1 MPAPTMS
8 GLLVQ
13 RAVLLAA
20 ALLFGSPAFASE
32 EGKTAP
38 PNIVMFVADD
48 LNDWVSAMGYSQA
61 ITPNL
66 DRLAKR
72 GVMFTNAHAP
82 ATFCTPSRTAI
93 ITGRHASTTGCY
105 RDQVY
110 HFSHPDIQPLQV
122 TFQKS
127 GYATFGGGKI
137 FHHRPGYV
145 DLRGWDEFFVRS
157 KWHRENG
164 WWLKTWHDDSP
175 FPQPHPSSPY
185 NEGRQVTGG
194 LFLEWGKVPNDKEE
208 EMADTIRTNWA
219 CDVIKKKHDKPFFL
233 AVGLYCPHFP
243 NYAPEKYF
251 DLYDRDKI
259 VTPVLPEDDL
269 DDIPEPMRKQKI
281 NRSKIQ
287 QRLDELGVYKDA
299 VQGYL
304 ASVSYA
310 DAMLGRVLDAI
321 DESGQA
327 DNTIVVFWSDHGYHL
342 GEKGHWGKHALW
354 ERTTNVPFI
363 WAGPGIP
370 QDQQVD
376 TTVSLIDMY
385 PTFTE
390 LCKLEKVDELE
401 GTSIAG
407 VLRDPS
413 TATDRSV
420 FVPYMMP
427 DSYAIVNQDWRYI
440 RYDNGT
446 EELYDVR
453 NDPNEWTNLAGDPKR
468 RSVIDELT
476 GKAPKTFAKP
486 EPNFPELRLI
496 TEGETFRWELKKQK
510 KKKPN

>member
-1 MPAPTMS
+1 
-8 GLLVQ
+8 
-13 RAVLLAA
+13 
-20 ALLFGSPAFASE
+20 
-32 EGKTAP
+32 
-38 PNIVMFVADD
+38 MFVADD

-72 GVMFTNAHAP
+72 GVLFTNAHAP

-157 KWHRENG
+157 QWHRENG

-175 FPQPHPSSPY
+175 FPQPHPSSPF
-185 NEGRQVTGG
+185 NEGKQVTGG
-194 LFLEWGKVPNDKEE
+194 LFLEWGEVPNDKEE

-219 CDVIKKKHDKPFFL
+219 CDVVKREHNKPFFL

-243 NYAPEKYF
+243 NYAPKKYF
-251 DLYDRDKI
+251 DLYDLDEIK
-259 VTPVLPEDDL
+259 LPEYKPDDL
-269 DDIPEPMRKQKI
+269 EDIPEPVRKQKT
-281 NRSKIQ
+281 NRSKIHQ
-287 QRLDELGVYKDA
+287 ELEEKGIVKDA
-299 VQGYL
+299 VRGYL
-304 ASVSYA
+304 ASVTYA
-310 DAMLGRVLDAI
+310 DAMLGRVLDALE
-321 DESGQA
+321 DSPHA
-327 DNTIVVFWSDHGYHL
+327 NNTIVVFWSDHGYHQ
-342 GEKGHWGKHALW
+342 GQKGHWGKHTLW

-370 QDQQVD
+370 KDKKVN

-385 PTFTE
+385 PTFTD
-390 LCKLEKVDELE
+390 LCNLEKVDQLE
-401 GTSIAG
+401 GESIAG
-407 VLRDPS
+407 VLKDPD
-413 TATDRSV
+413 TAKDRSV
-420 FVPYMMP
+420 FVPYMSP
-427 DSYAIVNQDWRYI
+427 GAYAIVNQDWRYI

-453 NDPNEWTNLAGDPKR
+453 NDPNEWNNLATDAKYEA
-468 RSVIDELT
+468 V
-476 GKAPKTFAKP
+476 KAQLADNAPNTFANP

-496 TEGETFRWELKKQK
+496 TEGESFYWELK
-510 KKKPN
+510 KKKPNR

>member
-1 MPAPTMS
+1 MLKHACFSPQLLMVL
-8 GLLVQ
+8 LLVVACPGHAGQ
-13 RAVLLAA
+13 RDGA
-20 ALLFGSPAFASE
+20 GR
-32 EGKTAP
+32 

-82 ATFCTPSRTAI
+82 ATYCTPSRTAI

-110 HFSHPDIQPLQV
+110 HFSHPEIQPLQV
-122 TFQKS
+122 SFQKS
-127 GYATFGGGKI
+127 GYATYGGGKI

-157 KWHRENG
+157 RWHRENG

-185 NEGRQVTGG
+185 NAGRKVSGG

-219 CDVIKKKHDKPFFL
+219 CEVVKKQHDKPFFL

-251 DLYDRDKI
+251 DLYDRDTVQPPAYKQN
-259 VTPVLPEDDL
+259 DL
-269 DDIPEPMRKQKI
+269 NDIPQPMRKQMV
-281 NRSKIQ
+281 NRSKIHE
-287 QRLDELGVYKDA
+287 RLVELGALDDA
-299 VQGYL
+299 IHGYL

-310 DAMLGRVLDAI
+310 DAMLGRVLDALE
-321 DESGQA
+321 DSPHA
-327 DNTIVVFWSDHGYHL
+327 DNTIVVFWSDHGYHH
-342 GEKGHWGKHALW
+342 GQKGQWGKHTLW

-370 QDQQVD
+370 AGQRVD
-376 TTVSLIDMY
+376 TTVSLIDLY
-385 PTFTE
+385 PTFTD
-390 LCKLEKVDELE
+390 LCGLRQVDQLE
-401 GTSIAG
+401 GTSLAG
-407 VLRDPS
+407 VLNDPG
-413 TATDRSV
+413 TAVDRSV
-420 FVPYMMP
+420 YVPYLTP
-427 DSYAIVNQDWRYI
+427 GAYAIINQDWRYI
-440 RYDNGT
+440 RYDNGA
-446 EELYDVR
+446 EELYHVR
-453 NDPNEWTNLAGDPKR
+453 DDPNEWNNLAGDARFAAVKAGL
-468 RSVIDELT
+468 SA
-476 GKAPKTFAKP
+476 KAPKTFTDP
-486 EPNFPELRLI
+486 EPDFPDLRLI
-496 TEGETFRWELKKQK
+496 IDGESFHWVEK
-510 KKKPN
+510 